1 MNIGKAAVLVT
12 AAAGAVVFGG
22 AGAGAHGQ
30 DNAVKQLNNCDSK
43 DAVSF
48 GGPPSKP
55 DCVNFA
61 DVFGDLT
68 QLNDCESA
76 SGPTAS
82 SGNLLFSSTIVE
94 GSQCANLAVSE
105 KSNAKVDHRGGYGA
119 GHR

>member
-22 AGAGAHGQ
+22 AGAHGQ
-30 DNAVKQLNNCDSK
+30 DNAVTQINNCDSE

-48 GGPPSKP
+48 GGPPSRP

-76 SGPTAS
+76 GGPTAI
-82 SGNLLFSSTIVE
+82 SGNLLFSSRIAE
-94 GSQCANLAVSE
+94 GSECANLAVSE
-105 KSNAKVDHRGGYGA
+105 KRSNAKVDHRGAYGA